1 MSRFLHVLLGA
12 LMLAGSAC
20 SSPTATPTPSAGPPA
35 TTVAPKPVAS
45 APAAVASPSP
55 FVGGKIPSTDP
66 AVHVFLW
73 GNAATTARDLTLAKD
88 AGFHWVKQRFEWRN
102 IEGKN
107 KASFEWAE
115 PDRIVDA
122 IGQTGLR
129 IIARVDNQP
138 KWASSSVTWPG
149 SGPPDNPKDWSDY
162 LTALATRYKGRIQ
175 AYEIWNEPNLDREW
189 GNKKPDPGAY
199 TSMLKSSY
207 QAIKAADPQALV
219 ISAGMSPTATNDDH
233 AMPDLDFISAM
244 YAAGAKDSF
253 DLLGVHAAGFKAE
266 PCADP
271 GQVALSP
278 ELTNNNLGPA
288 NLKRIYAFRHVEDV
302 HDLMIQQG
310 DTTKQMA
317 ILEMGWTTDA
327 RPGSQYAWFA
337 VERDQQAKYLV
348 GAFQCARQLWQPW
361 MGVMTVIYIP
371 DPSWNQQQEQYWWS
385 ITNPDGGPRPA
396 YTALKGFLA
405 SSP

>member
-1 MSRFLHVLLGA
+1 MSRFLHVSLGA

-20 SSPTATPTPSAGPPA
+20 SSPTASPTPSAGPPA

-55 FVGGKIPSTDP
+55 FVGGKIPSIDP
-66 AVHVFLW
+66 AVHIFLW

-107 KASFEWAE
+107 KASFEWDE

-138 KWASSSVTWPG
+138 KWAASSVTWPG

-278 ELTNNNLGPA
+278 ELTNNNPGPA
-288 NLKRIYAFRHVEDV
+288 NLKRIYAFRHAEDV

-337 VERDQQAKYLV
+337 VDRDQQAKYLV
-348 GAFQCARQLWQPW
+348 GAFQCARQLWQAW

-405 SSP
+405 TSP